1 MKTPIAALAATAVVL
16 VMTAGCR
23 VNSEEHGDKKN
34 VSIATPFGSMH
45 VNTDEKADTSAIGL
59 AVYPGATPF
68 KDDSDGKNKDSG
80 SADINLSFGDFHLG
94 VKATS
99 LITPDSQDK
108 VLSFYKKDLAKFGD
122 VITCRGEDTVGE
134 PTRTSQG
141 LTCAEDKDNHMTAHH
156 MDSDGLELRA
166 GSRQHQHIVGVEDHN
181 GQTKIGLVALDLP
194 TDLKKH
200 GKDDVE

>member
-1 MKTPIAALAATAVVL
+1 MKIPHAALATAL
-16 VMTAGCR
+16 SLTLLTGCR

-34 VSIATPFGSMH
+34 VSVATPFGSMH

-59 AVYPGATPF
+59 AVYPGAVPY
-68 KDDSDGKNKDSG
+68 KDDSDGKHKESG

-108 VLSFYKKDLAKFGD
+108 VVAFYKKDLSRYGD
-122 VITCRGEDTVGE
+122 VITCRGDETVGQ
-134 PTRTSQG
+134 PARTAQG
-141 LTCAEDKDNHMTAHH
+141 LTCAEDKDNHVSTGDHEG
-156 MDSDGLELRA
+156 GLELRA
-166 GSRQHQHIVGVEDHN
+166 GSKQHQHIVGVEDRD
-181 GQTKIGLVALDLP
+181 GKTKIGLVALDLP
-194 TDLKKH
+194 GDMKKH